1 VVVTQPGFTSLQRGD
16 EVDLSWRAE
25 SARIVP

>member
-1 VVVTQPGFTSLQRGD
+1 VVTQPGVSTLQRGD
-16 EVDLSWRAE
+16 EVELSWRAE